1 MRAHEKYLN
10 GSKLRTVIGTRK
22 WTIRSISELN
32 REKLE
37 EKAAE
42 NATKSEVISS
52 EEAVKKMIA
61 GGTIEYSQKYKKH
74 IAEIYWFPYVL
85 DDEMQGTIIGGK
97 HSQFY
102 TKSEKRFI
110 SSGITSQS
118 FLDVKSFNLKPSIGP
133 FC

>member
-1 MRAHEKYLN
+1 M
-10 GSKLRTVIGTRK
+10 RTVIATRK
-22 WTIRSISELN
+22 WTIRSICELN

-37 EKAAE
+37 DKAAE
-42 NATKSEVISS
+42 NAAKSEIISN
-52 EEAVKKMIA
+52 ENAVKKMIA
-61 GGTIEYSQKYKKH
+61 SGTIEYSEKYKKH

-110 SSGITSQS
+110 ASGIASQS
-118 FLDVKSFNLKPSIGP
+118 FLDVQTMD
-133 FC
+133 